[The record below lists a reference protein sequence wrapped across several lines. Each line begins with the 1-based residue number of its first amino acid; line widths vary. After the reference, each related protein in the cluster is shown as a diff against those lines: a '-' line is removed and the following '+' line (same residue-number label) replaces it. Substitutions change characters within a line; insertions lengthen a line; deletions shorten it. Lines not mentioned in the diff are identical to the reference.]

1 MMLYKKFVFAI
12 QLLFILNFVFSHD
25 CLAYLI
31 PVQRDSGRK
40 TDHAT
45 ISKTKLFSIMVYDG
59 VIGMSTCDVLDSHLK
74 VGGLGH
80 TVFFRE
86 LPPKNVV
93 ESLIHSLLAS
103 ANDMAPIV
111 EYWWRDEWLNLELH
125 RDLDERLAAQNGP
138 VRFPDNAHV
147 LYLSVGKEALGPT
160 ILLHDAVE
168 SDKEGYFDEISI
180 VPAVAGRLLRF
191 PGTMMHAVPRPP
203 LAYLDPA
210 EGGTNV
216 ELWTRRRPL
225 DENDPECTVF
235 RRSVLLFNTWT
246 DPPSTQTSETTSAS
260 TSDVTAGSLDTQKV
274 NEESCQ
280 CIPREEWVD
289 SSATSA
295 HHSITGSSST
305 SAEHEEEPYIR
316 LKVGLLGDLR
326 RRGRTERYMSV
337 YAPQS
342 IKHALIQHIPVSFP
356 ISHTLS

>member
-1 MMLYKKFVFAI
+1 MLFQNFVVAI
-12 QLLFILNFVFSHD
+12 QLLFISHD

-40 TDHAT
+40 VDHAS
-45 ISKTKLFSIMVYDG
+45 ISKTKLCSVMVYDG
-59 VIGMSTCDVLDSHLK
+59 VIDKSTCDVLDSHLK
-74 VGGLGH
+74 FGGLGH
-80 TVFFRE
+80 CVFFRE
-86 LPPKNVV
+86 LSPKNVV

-111 EYWWRDEWLNLELH
+111 EYWWRDEWLNLEFH

-138 VRFPDNAHV
+138 VRYPDNAHV
-147 LYLSVGKEALGPT
+147 LYLSVGKEAFGPT
-160 ILLHDAVE
+160 ILLRDSVE
-168 SDKEGYFDEISI
+168 SSKEDFDEISI

-210 EGGTNV
+210 EGGTNF
-216 ELWTRRRPL
+216 ELWTRRRPV
-225 DENDPECTVF
+225 DEHDTECTVF

-246 DPPSTQTSETTSAS
+246 DAPSTQTSETTSTS
-260 TSDVTAGSLDTQKV
+260 TSDVTVGSQDTQTV
-274 NEESCQ
+274 NEKSCQ

-289 SSATSA
+289 SSASSS
-295 HHSITGSSST
+295 HHSITGSRSVST
-305 SAEHEEEPYIR
+305 EHEGEPYIR

-342 IKHALIQHIPVSFP
+342 IKHALVQHTPISFP
-356 ISHTLS
+356 ISHTPS

>member
-1 MMLYKKFVFAI
+1 MLCQNFVFAI
-12 QLLFILNFVFSHD
+12 QLLFILNFVFSHY

-31 PVQRDSGRK
+31 PVQGDSGRK
-40 TDHAT
+40 VDHAS

-59 VIGMSTCDVLDSHLK
+59 VIDKSTCDVLDSHLK

-80 TVFFRE
+80 CVFFRE

-93 ESLIHSLLAS
+93 ESLINSLLAS

-111 EYWWRDEWLNLELH
+111 EYWWRDEWLNLEFH

-138 VRFPDNAHV
+138 VRYPDNAHV
-147 LYLSVGKEALGPT
+147 LYLSVGKEVFGPT
-160 ILLHDAVE
+160 ILLRDSVE
-168 SDKEGYFDEISI
+168 INKEEYFDELSI

-216 ELWTRRRPL
+216 ELWTRRRPV
-225 DENDPECTVF
+225 DEHDTECTVF

-246 DPPSTQTSETTSAS
+246 DAPSTQISETTSTS
-260 TSDVTAGSLDTQKV
+260 TSDVTVGSQNIQAV
-274 NEESCQ
+274 NEKSCQ

-289 SSATSA
+289 SSASSS
-295 HHSITGSSST
+295 HHSITGSSSS

-342 IKHALIQHIPVSFP
+342 VKHALVQHTPISFP
-356 ISHTLS
+356 ISHTPS